1 MPEMDYIAEDWDFPF
16 LIKTMKKK
24 YLERTLK
31 EGLLCFNTPSTFIA
45 GEGLSSAQQDKYE
58 AHLSFEARHIM
69 VAPIL
74 YEDENGP
81 HYGTAQNLADRA
93 QAHFTTDEA
102 KRIPLCS
109 FRYVASSEL
118 VEKYGAYFFR
128 LGDVVDRI
136 SKEFQHDAYILIY
149 APQVFGHRIFQKE
162 SCFSY
167 KVHYGDIDEK
177 FGKFI
182 SQAGYSTAS
191 LLQKSPSYQWQQ
203 EFRIILE
210 PKKDEGK
217 YFVNIGSIEDVAFGG
232 DLEQLRN
239 GFIFCQSNE
248 QLKEINHV
256 LARDKI
262 TLDNIFETQS

>member
-1 MPEMDYIAEDWDFPF
+1 M
-16 LIKTMKKK
+16 
-24 YLERTLK
+24 
-31 EGLLCFNTPSTFIA
+31 
-45 GEGLSSAQQDKYE
+45 
-58 AHLSFEARHIM
+58 
-69 VAPIL
+69 
-74 YEDENGP
+74 
-81 HYGTAQNLADRA
+81 
-93 QAHFTTDEA
+93 
-102 KRIPLCS
+102 
-109 FRYVASSEL
+109 
-118 VEKYGAYFFR
+118 
-128 LGDVVDRI
+128 
-136 SKEFQHDAYILIY
+136 
-149 APQVFGHRIFQKE
+149 IFQKE

-177 FGKFI
+177 FGKFV
-182 SQAGYSTAS
+182 SQVGYSTAS
-191 LLQKSPSYQWQQ
+191 LFQKSSSYQWQQ